1 MKQRITLYATDSVLR
16 SLEVEAE
23 SLEEA
28 IEIGYSTSLN
38 DWDIESDLYDFSII
52 KAVNHTLGKETDL

>member
-1 MKQRITLYATDSVLR
+1 MKQKFTLYATDSVLR

-28 IEIGYSTSLN
+28 IKIGLGERLWEIV
-38 DWDIESDLYDFSII
+38 DELYEFKII
-52 KAVNHTLGKETDL
+52 KAVNHTTGKEVEL

>member
-28 IEIGYSTSLN
+28 IKIGLGERLWEIV
-38 DWDIESDLYDFSII
+38 DELYEFKII
-52 KAVNHTLGKETDL
+52 KAVNHTTGKEVEL

>member
-16 SLEVEAE
+16 SLEVEAK

-28 IEIGYSTSLN
+28 VKIGLGERLWEIV
-38 DWDIESDLYDFSII
+38 DELYEFKII
-52 KAVNHTLGKETDL
+52 KAVNHTTGDEVEL